1 MSLSRRQIL
10 KLLALGV
17 GGLELDI
24 DLPLWVPSKTIFVP
38 TQKQLEFFNAKD
50 VRWYGIPYHQSNA
63 TTSQWLGFK
72 RAFELVNLN
81 DKDKDEPQ

>member
-1 MSLSRRQIL
+1 MNRRQLL

-24 DLPLWVPSKTIFVP
+24 DLPLWVPTKTIFIP
-38 TQKQLEFFNAKD
+38 HPKQVEFFESNLP
-50 VRWYGIPYHQSNA
+50 VHLWCIPYHQSN
-63 TTSQWLGFK
+63 TSSGSWLGFT

-81 DKDKDEPQ
+81 DKKED